1 MTLSQP
7 SLQPPPDAP
16 AGRIERFVAACI
28 RRRRTVV
35 TVLGAITLVLAWLA
49 VHVEL
54 KTVFND
60 LLPQKH
66 PYIQINDKFKQTFGS
81 SNLVTVMV
89 EVQQG
94 DIFSLPVLAKIQKAT
109 LDLQLVPGVNQ
120 FQVISLASKK
130 LKEIR
135 SSTEGI
141 EIAPLMYPKLPDN
154 EQGVARLREAV
165 LRNPLVYG
173 SYVSA
178 DLKAALITVDF
189 FDAELDYAKAYDG
202 IYRVVRSI
210 EGPGVTV
217 RAIGEPLLYGWVR
230 HFLPETGRIFVIT
243 LCALIALLFITARTW
258 RGTLLPLLAGVVSA
272 IWALGGAKLLGFHL
286 DPLVI
291 VVAFLITA
299 RAISHSVQLVT
310 HYDDIVAGGQTD
322 SAAAAKAAML
332 ALFKPGMLGVIA
344 DAGCMSVVLLAQI
357 PLLQKVAIIGTIWVL
372 TIAIS
377 AVVLTPVLLSWIRD
391 PRGFA
396 HPLNLAPAM
405 ERLLRRLAALA
416 LSRHRFTVVGITVAL
431 FVASGLYAFR
441 IQVGDANPGSPILW
455 SDARYNADAHGINQ
469 RFPGADR
476 MFVVAHAEQ
485 TDGLKEPAAL
495 ESIASFQR
503 FMESQPEVGASLSI
517 ADIVPA
523 TRRVLREG
531 NPRHEEFGSTQS
543 ENGEILYLFTTGT
556 DPGDID
562 RFVDPQYKDASITL
576 FFRDHTGQTIRTAIS
591 RVQEFAAAHP
601 DSAVK
606 FQLAGGLVG
615 VLAAV
620 NEVILMHQI
629 ESIALALLVL
639 VICCAVAY
647 RSLQAGLFFMVPV
660 LLSNTLTFSF
670 MAWQGIGMNINT
682 LPIAALG
689 IGLGVDYAFYIVD
702 GIKEE
707 LARERPLAQ
716 AVEASLLSAGR
727 GVLVTAATLITS
739 VVLWYASSIRFQA
752 EMGLLMALW
761 LTISAASSLLL
772 MPALVVILKPR
783 FVFGTSEAGQK
794 RSTAPA
800 DALTAG
806 QA

>member
-1 MTLSQP
+1 MTSNASSSHQ
-7 SLQPPPDAP
+7 QAGAP
-16 AGRIERFVAACI
+16 TGFVERFVTACI
-28 RRRRTVV
+28 ARRRSVV
-35 TVLGAITLVLAWLA
+35 TVLTVLTLVLAWLA

-66 PYIQINDKFKQTFGS
+66 PYIQIHDKFKQTFGS

-89 EVQQG
+89 EVEQG
-94 DIFSLPVLAKIQKAT
+94 DIFTLPVLAKIQKAT

-120 FQVISLASKK
+120 FQVISLAAKK
-130 LKEIR
+130 LKEVR
-135 SSTEGI
+135 ASTEGI
-141 EIAPLMYPKLPDN
+141 EIAPLMYPKLP
-154 EQGVARLREAV
+154 EGAEGLSKLREAV

-189 FDAELDYAKAYDG
+189 YDAELDYAKVYEG
-202 IYRVVRSI
+202 VYNVVRSI

-243 LCALIALLFITARTW
+243 LCALIALLFVTARTW
-258 RGTLLPLLAGVVSA
+258 RGTLLPLLAGVISA
-272 IWALGGAKLLGFHL
+272 VWALGGAKLLGFHL

-310 HYDDIVAGGQTD
+310 HYDDIVAGGQAD
-322 SAAAAKAAML
+322 SNAAAKAAML

-396 HPLNLAPAM
+396 HPINLGPLM
-405 ERLLRRLAALA
+405 TRLLRSLAALA
-416 LSRHRFTVVGITVAL
+416 LSKHRYTVVGVTIVL

-455 SDARYNADAHGINQ
+455 SDARYNLDARGINE

-476 MFVVAHAEQ
+476 MFVVAHSDQ

-495 ESIASFQR
+495 EAIGSFQR
-503 FMESQPEVGASLSI
+503 FMESQPEVGATLSM
-517 ADIVPA
+517 ADIVPSMK
-523 TRRVLREG
+523 RVLREG
-531 NPRHEEFGSTQS
+531 NPRYEEFGNSQT
-543 ENGEILYLFTTGT
+543 ENGEILYLFTAGT

-591 RVQEFAAAHP
+591 RVKEFAAAHP
-601 DSAVK
+601 DSPVK
-606 FQLAGGLVG
+606 FELAGGLVG

-620 NEVILMHQI
+620 NEVILFHQI

-689 IGLGVDYAFYIVD
+689 IGLGVDYAFYVVD

-707 LARERPLAQ
+707 LRRGLSLER
-716 AVEASLLSAGR
+716 AVEASLLTAGR

-739 VVLWYASSIRFQA
+739 VVLWYSSSIRFQA

-761 LTISAASSLLL
+761 LTVSAISSLML
-772 MPALVVILKPR
+772 MPALVVIIKPR
-783 FVFGTSEAGQK
+783 FVFAQAGREAAG
-794 RSTAPA
+794 APTK
-800 DALTAG
+800 ALAAA